1 MADVLPK
8 PDKVLDCTG
17 LSCPLPV
24 MKTARAIKKMK
35 RGQILQLIATDPG
48 AQPDMEAWTKN
59 TGHKMLHSY
68 QENEK
73 YVFYFRRK

>member
-1 MADVLPK
+1 MAEVLPK

-17 LSCPLPV
+17 LSCPIPV

-35 RGQILQLIATDPG
+35 KGQILQLISTDPG
-48 AQPDMEAWTKN
+48 AVPDMEAWTKN
-59 TGHKMLHSY
+59 TGHKMLNSY